1 MNSTVGEVR
10 LPSVAIGVPTYRR
23 PGVLPRLVGELS
35 DQADDL
41 LGRTGR
47 PALARSVRI
56 VLADNDPDRSA
67 EATVAQLTRS
77 VAEGGSEVRYV
88 SEPVPGIAAV
98 RNRLLEDTAD
108 ADVLLSIDDDERP
121 RPGWARHLLETWART
136 GAAFVAG
143 RVVPE
148 YTGEVDP
155 WLLAGRFF
163 VRRQLPT
170 GTAVPFAAGGN
181 MLVDLTQVRAAGV
194 RYRDDFGLSG
204 GEDTVFTKEL
214 HAAGRSIVWCNES
227 EAVDVV
233 PAERQTR
240 RWVLTRALSHGNTT
254 VLSDTVLAPPRRRRA
269 IRARAAVAGLVRIGG
284 GTGRALGGFAGRA
297 PVHQARGLRTA
308 CRGAGMLLGAAGWSY
323 EEYGRD
329 GRLARFRPG
338 A

>member
-1 MNSTVGEVR
+1 MNSTVGDDR
-10 LPSVAIGVPTYRR
+10 LPAVTIGVPTYRR
-23 PGVLPRLVGELS
+23 PEVLPRLVGELGE
-35 DQADDL
+35 QADDL
-41 LGRTGR
+41 LGRAGGA
-47 PALARSVRI
+47 ALARSVRI
-56 VLADNDPDRSA
+56 VLADNDPERSA
-67 EATVAQLTRS
+67 EHIVAHLTSSCAGR
-77 VAEGGSEVRYV
+77 GLEVQYA

-98 RNRLLEDTAD
+98 RNRLLEESRGE
-108 ADVLLSIDDDERP
+108 DVLLSIDDDERP
-121 RPGWARHLLETWART
+121 RPGWARHLVDTWGRT

-170 GTAVPFAAGGN
+170 GTVVPFAAGGN
-181 MLVDLTQVRAAGV
+181 MLLDLAQIRAAGV

-214 HAAGRSIVWCNES
+214 HATGRSIVWCNES

-233 PAERQTR
+233 PTERQTR
-240 RWVLTRALSHGNTT
+240 RWVLTRAMSHGNTT
-254 VLSDTVLAPPRRRRA
+254 VLSETVLAPSHRRRA
-269 IRARAAVAGLVRIGG
+269 IRARAAVGGMVRLGG
-284 GTGRALGGFAGRA
+284 GTGRALGGFASRA

-308 CRGAGMLLGAAGWSY
+308 CRGMGMLLGAAGWSY

-329 GRLARFRPG
+329 GRLVRFQLG

>member
-1 MNSTVGEVR
+1 MKSTVGEVR
-10 LPSVAIGVPTYRR
+10 LPAVVIGVPTYRR
-23 PGVLPRLVGELS
+23 PGVLPRLVTELRE
-35 DQADDL
+35 QAEDL
-41 LGRTGR
+41 LGRAGR
-47 PALARSVRI
+47 PALAGSVRI
-56 VLADNDPDRSA
+56 VLADNDPERSA
-67 EATVAQLTRS
+67 EQTVAELSRS
-77 VAEGGSEVRYV
+77 SGGTGSEVRYV

-98 RNRLLEDTAD
+98 RNRILEETSGEDI
-108 ADVLLSIDDDERP
+108 LLSLDDDERP
-121 RPGWARHLLETWART
+121 RPAWARHLVETWRET

-181 MLVDLTQVRAAGV
+181 MLLDLSQVRASGV

-214 HAAGRSIVWCNES
+214 HAAGHSIVWCNES

-233 PAERQTR
+233 PAERQTK
-240 RWVLTRALSHGNTT
+240 RWVLIRALSHGNTT
-254 VLSDTVLAPPRRRRA
+254 VLSDTALSPSHRRRA
-269 IRARAAVAGLVRIGG
+269 LRVRAAIGGLLRLVAGI
-284 GTGRALGGFAGRA
+284 GRAIAGFAVRM

-329 GRLARFRPG
+329 RRLARFPQAG
-338 A
+338 